1 MAEFLK
7 GVLIYVIIWWIVV
20 FTILPIGIRKQDK
33 VEKGHA
39 EGAPQNPQILKKFII
54 TSLIAF
60 VLWLLVFFI
69 IKKQIFSFQYN
80 Y

>member
-1 MAEFLK
+1 M
-7 GVLIYVIIWWIVV
+7 IIWWVIV
-20 FTILPIGIRKQDK
+20 FTILPIGIKK
-33 VEKGHA
+33 PNKAEKGHA

>member
-1 MAEFLK
+1 MIEFLK
-7 GVLIYVIIWWIVV
+7 GFLIYIIIWWIVV

-39 EGAPQNPQILKKFII
+39 EGAPQNPQILKKFLI
-54 TSLIAF
+54 TSIIAF

>member
-1 MAEFLK
+1 MIEFLK
-7 GVLIYVIIWWIVV
+7 GFLIYIIVWWIVL

>member
-1 MAEFLK
+1 M
-7 GVLIYVIIWWIVV
+7 

-39 EGAPQNPQILKKFII
+39 EGAPQNPQVLKKFIV

>member
-1 MAEFLK
+1 MIEFLK
-7 GVLIYVIIWWIVV
+7 GFLIYIIIWWIVL

-39 EGAPQNPQILKKFII
+39 EGAPQNPQILKKFIV

>member
-1 MAEFLK
+1 MIEFLK
-7 GVLIYVIIWWIVV
+7 GFLIYIIIWWIVV

-39 EGAPQNPQILKKFII
+39 EGVPQNPQILKKFII

>member
-1 MAEFLK
+1 MVEFLK
-7 GVLIYVIIWWIVV
+7 GFLIYVIIWWIVV
-20 FTILPIGIRKQDK
+20 FTILPIGIKK
-33 VEKGHA
+33 PEKLEKGHA
-39 EGAPQNPQILKKFII
+39 EGAPQNPLILKKFIM

-60 VLWLLVFFI
+60 VLWLLVFFF

>member
-1 MAEFLK
+1 MIEFLK
-7 GVLIYVIIWWIVV
+7 GFLIYIIIWWIVV

-39 EGAPQNPQILKKFII
+39 EGAPQNPQILKRFLI
-54 TSLIAF
+54 TSIIAF
-60 VLWLLVFFI
+60 ILWLLVFFI

>member
-1 MAEFLK
+1 MIEFLK
-7 GVLIYVIIWWIVV
+7 GFLIYMIIWWVIV
-20 FTILPIGIRKQDK
+20 FTILPIGIKK
-33 VEKGHA
+33 PNKAEKGHA

>member
-1 MAEFLK
+1 MIEFLK
-7 GVLIYVIIWWIVV
+7 GFLIYIIIWWIVV

-39 EGAPQNPQILKKFII
+39 EGAPQNPQILKKFIM

-69 IKKQIFSFQYN
+69 IKKQIFSFQYT

>member
-1 MAEFLK
+1 VIEFLK
-7 GVLIYVIIWWIVV
+7 GFLIYIIIWWIVV

-39 EGAPQNPQILKKFII
+39 EGAPQNPQILKKFLI
-54 TSLIAF
+54 TSIIAF
-60 VLWLLVFFI
+60 ILWLLVFFI

>member
-1 MAEFLK
+1 MIEFLK
-7 GVLIYVIIWWIVV
+7 GFLIYIIIWWIVL

-39 EGAPQNPQILKKFII
+39 EGAPQNPQILKKFLI
-54 TSLIAF
+54 TSIIAF
-60 VLWLLVFFI
+60 ILWLLVFFI

>member
-1 MAEFLK
+1 M
-7 GVLIYVIIWWIVV
+7 IIWWVIV
-20 FTILPIGIRKQDK
+20 FTILPIGIKK
-33 VEKGHA
+33 PNKEEKGHA

>member
-1 MAEFLK
+1 MVEFLK

-20 FTILPIGIRKQDK
+20 FTILPIGIRKPDK

>member
-1 MAEFLK
+1 MVEFLK
-7 GVLIYVIIWWIVV
+7 GFLIYVIIWWIVV

-39 EGAPQNPQILKKFII
+39 EGAPQNPQILKKFIM

>member
-1 MAEFLK
+1 MVEFLK
-7 GVLIYVIIWWIVV
+7 GFLIYVIIWWIVV

-39 EGAPQNPQILKKFII
+39 EGAPQNPQILKKFLI
-54 TSLIAF
+54 TSIIAF
-60 VLWLLVFFI
+60 ILWLLVFFI

>member
-1 MAEFLK
+1 M
-7 GVLIYVIIWWIVV
+7 IIWWVIV
-20 FTILPIGIRKQDK
+20 FTILPIGIKK
-33 VEKGHA
+33 PNKAEKGHA

-69 IKKQIFSFQYN
+69 IKTQIFSFQYN
-80 Y
+80 N